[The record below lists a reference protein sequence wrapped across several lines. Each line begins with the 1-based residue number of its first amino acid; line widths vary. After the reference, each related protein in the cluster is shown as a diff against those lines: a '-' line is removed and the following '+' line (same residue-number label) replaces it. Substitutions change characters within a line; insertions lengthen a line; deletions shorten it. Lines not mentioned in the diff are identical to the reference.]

1 MTLAPWQHQLKN
13 KLKDGDM
20 FASEHDYDL
29 ALSQYKAA
37 FSLIPEPK
45 DRFKEGTEVITAIG
59 DLYLLQN
66 KLDDAE
72 QAFRDVQLYPD
83 GAREPYTR
91 VRRAEVFYRQG
102 DERAALI
109 ELVTVCLNDGKELLQ
124 SYEKEMPWLAKLLP
138 TVISQF

>member
-1 MTLAPWQHQLKN
+1 MALEPWQHQVKN
-13 KLKDGDM
+13 KVKDGDM
-20 FASEHDYDL
+20 FVNEHDYDL
-29 ALSQYKAA
+29 ALTLYKEA

-45 DRFKEGTEVITAIG
+45 DSFKEGTEIITAIG
-59 DLYLLQN
+59 DLYLAQG

-83 GAREPYTR
+83 GAREPYIR

-109 ELVTVCLNDGKELLQ
+109 ELVTVYLNDGKELLE
-124 SYEKEMPWLAKLLP
+124 SYEKEIPWLSKLLP
-138 TVISQF
+138 TVFSQF

>member
-59 DLYLLQN
+59 DLYLL
-66 KLDDAE
+66 
-72 QAFRDVQLYPD
+72 
-83 GAREPYTR
+83 
-91 VRRAEVFYRQG
+91 
-102 DERAALI
+102 
-109 ELVTVCLNDGKELLQ
+109 
-124 SYEKEMPWLAKLLP
+124 
-138 TVISQF
+138 